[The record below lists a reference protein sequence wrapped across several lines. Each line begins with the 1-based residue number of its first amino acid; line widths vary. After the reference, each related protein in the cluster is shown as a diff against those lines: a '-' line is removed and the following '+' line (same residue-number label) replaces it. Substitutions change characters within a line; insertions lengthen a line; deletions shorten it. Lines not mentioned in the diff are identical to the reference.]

1 MVGRNPTTPQKLA
14 GVRREPPKSEPVA
27 SQAIPVAK
35 ATADPPDEPP
45 AEHAVP
51 HGFRVIPNT
60 SLKVF
65 APRAEF
71 RRIRFGIN
79 DGAMRL

>member
-1 MVGRNPTTPQKLA
+1 MRPMVGRNPTTPQKLA

-65 APRAEF
+65 APAP
-71 RRIRFGIN
+71 N
-79 DGAMRL
+79 SGALDLA